1 MKKRGLGR
9 GLNELLGDS
18 LVTTS
23 SSVKSSLNLTE
34 ISVGPYQ
41 PRKFMDDDALRE
53 LADSIKVQGLI
64 QPIVVREVTSS
75 NTKIKYEIIAGERRW
90 RASKMAGLNTVP
102 VVIKNVDDQT
112 AMAMALIENLQRENL
127 NSHEEAEGLARL
139 IREHSLTHNDAAKLL
154 GKSRAAVSNLLR
166 LLTAPNVIQS
176 LLKKGELEQGHVRA
190 MLGLPVD
197 QQLKLSSH
205 IKEKGHSVRW
215 VEKMVKEILTEK
227 ISLTKKP
234 VGTDDQ
240 NQSAAF
246 LENKISDFLNLETK
260 ILSKDKNK
268 GEIRIKF
275 NSTEELESFLKRFGI
290 SNY

>member
-9 GLNELLGDS
+9 GLNELLGGS
-18 LVTTS
+18 PEVTNPS
-23 SSVKSSLNLTE
+23 ENGFLNLSD

-41 PRKFMDDDALRE
+41 PRKSMDDDALRE

-64 QPIVVREVTSS
+64 QPIVVREANS
-75 NTKIKYEIIAGERRW
+75 NAKVKYEIIAGERRW
-90 RASKMAGLNTVP
+90 KASKMAGLKTVP
-102 VVIKNVDDQT
+102 VVIRNVDEQT

-139 IREHSLTHNDAAKLL
+139 IEEHKLTHSDAAKLL

-166 LLTAPNVIQS
+166 LLTAPNVIQG

-190 MLGLPVD
+190 MLGLPID

-215 VEKMVKEILTEK
+215 VEKMVKEIL
-227 ISLTKKP
+227 KKKTP
-234 VGTDDQ
+234 LNNDSVRTNKQNASVGY
-240 NQSAAF
+240 
-246 LENKISDFLNLETK
+246 LENKLSDFLNLETK

-268 GEIRIKF
+268 GEIRISF
-275 NSTEELESFLKRFGI
+275 NSTEELENFLKRFGI

>member
-9 GLNELLGDS
+9 GLNELLGDPA
-18 LVTTS
+18 VTS
-23 SSVKSSLNLTE
+23 SSIKSSLDLSD

-41 PRKFMDDDALRE
+41 PRKSIDDDALRE

-64 QPIVVREVTSS
+64 QPIVVREVNS
-75 NTKIKYEIIAGERRW
+75 NAQVKYEIIAGERRW
-90 RASKMAGLNTVP
+90 RASKMAGLKTVP

-139 IREHSLTHNDAAKLL
+139 IEEHNLTHSDAGKLL

-166 LLTAPNVIQS
+166 LLTAPNVIQG

-190 MLGLPVD
+190 MLGLPLD
-197 QQLKLSSH
+197 EQLKLSSD

-215 VEKMVKEILTEK
+215 VEQMVKEIL
-227 ISLTKKP
+227 KKKTP
-234 VGTDDQ
+234 PTNDSVRTNKQ
-240 NQSAAF
+240 NTSVAF
-246 LENKISDFLNLETK
+246 LENKLSDSLNLETK
-260 ILSKDKNK
+260 ILSKDRNK
-268 GEIRIKF
+268 GEIRISF

-290 SNY
+290 SDY

>member
-18 LVTTS
+18 PAITS
-23 SSVKSSLNLTE
+23 SSVKGSLNLSD

-41 PRKFMDDDALRE
+41 PRKSMDDDALRE

-64 QPIVVREVTSS
+64 QPIVVREVTI
-75 NTKIKYEIIAGERRW
+75 NAKVKYEIIAGERRW
-90 RASKMAGLNTVP
+90 RASKMAGLKTVP

-127 NSHEEAEGLARL
+127 NSHEEAEGLSRL
-139 IREHSLTHNDAAKLL
+139 IREYRLTHSDAAKLL

-166 LLTAPNVIQS
+166 LLTAPSVIQS

-215 VEKMVKEILTEK
+215 VEKMVKEILKEK
-227 ISLTKKP
+227 IPPTNIP
-234 VGTDDQ
+234 VGTNNQD
-240 NQSAAF
+240 QSAAF
-246 LENKISDFLNLETK
+246 LENKLSDFLNLETK
-260 ILSKDKNK
+260 ILSKDENK

-290 SNY
+290 SDY

>member
-9 GLNELLGDS
+9 GLNELLGNS
-18 LVTTS
+18 PAVTS
-23 SSVKSSLNLTE
+23 SSGSLNLSD

-41 PRKFMDDDALRE
+41 PRKSIDDDALRE

-64 QPIVVREVTSS
+64 QPIVVREVNS
-75 NTKIKYEIIAGERRW
+75 NATVKYEIIAGERRW
-90 RASKMAGLNTVP
+90 RASKMAGLKTVP

-139 IREHSLTHNDAAKLL
+139 IEEHSLTHSDAAKLL

-166 LLTAPNVIQS
+166 LLTAPNVIQG

-190 MLGLPVD
+190 MLGLPLD
-197 QQLKLSSH
+197 QQLNLSSR
-205 IKEKGHSVRW
+205 IKENGHSVRW
-215 VEKMVKEILTEK
+215 VEKMVKEILKKKTP
-227 ISLTKKP
+227 LTNNAVRTNKP
-234 VGTDDQ
+234 
-240 NQSAAF
+240 NQSSAF
-246 LENKISDFLNLETK
+246 LETKLSDFLNLETK

-268 GEIRIKF
+268 GEIRISF

-290 SNY
+290 SDY

>member
-18 LVTTS
+18 PAVTS
-23 SSVKSSLNLTE
+23 SSVKGSLNLSD

-41 PRKFMDDDALRE
+41 PRKFMDDDALKE

-64 QPIVVREVTSS
+64 QPIVVREANS
-75 NTKIKYEIIAGERRW
+75 NAKVKYEIIAGERRW
-90 RASKMAGLNTVP
+90 RASKMAGLKTVP

-139 IREHSLTHNDAAKLL
+139 IEEHSLTHSDAAKLL

-166 LLTAPNVIQS
+166 LLTAPNVIQG
-176 LLKKGELEQGHVRA
+176 LLRKGELEQGHVRA
-190 MLGLPVD
+190 MLGLPLE
-197 QQLKLSSH
+197 QQLNLSSR
-205 IKEKGHSVRW
+205 IKENGHSVRW
-215 VEKMVKEILTEK
+215 VEKMVKEILKKKTP
-227 ISLTKKP
+227 LTNNAVRTNKP
-234 VGTDDQ
+234 
-240 NQSAAF
+240 NQSSAF
-246 LENKISDFLNLETK
+246 LETKLSDFLNLETK

-268 GEIRIKF
+268 GEIRISF

-290 SNY
+290 SDY

>member
-18 LVTTS
+18 PAVTS
-23 SSVKSSLNLTE
+23 SSVKGSLNLSD

-41 PRKFMDDDALRE
+41 PRKFMDDDALKE

-64 QPIVVREVTSS
+64 QPIVVREVNS
-75 NTKIKYEIIAGERRW
+75 NAKVKYEIIAGERRW
-90 RASKMAGLNTVP
+90 RASKMAGLKTVP

-139 IREHSLTHNDAAKLL
+139 IEEHSLTHSDAAKLL

-166 LLTAPNVIQS
+166 LLTAPNVIQG

-190 MLGLPVD
+190 MLGLPLD
-197 QQLKLSSH
+197 QQLNLSSR
-205 IKEKGHSVRW
+205 IKENGHSVRW
-215 VEKMVKEILTEK
+215 VEKMVKGILKKKTPLTNNSVK
-227 ISLTKKP
+227 INK
-234 VGTDDQ
+234 Q
-240 NQSAAF
+240 NQSSAF
-246 LENKISDFLNLETK
+246 LENKLSDILNLETK
-260 ILSKDKNK
+260 ILSKDKNR
-268 GEIRIKF
+268 GEIRISF

-290 SNY
+290 SDY

>member
-9 GLNELLGDS
+9 GLNELLGESPAVTSSPVKDS
-18 LVTTS
+18 L
-23 SSVKSSLNLTE
+23 SLSD

-41 PRKFMDDDALRE
+41 PRKSMDDGALRE

-64 QPIVVREVTSS
+64 QPIVVREVKS
-75 NTKIKYEIIAGERRW
+75 NAKVKYEIIAGERRW
-90 RASKMAGLNTVP
+90 RASKMAGLETVP

-139 IREHSLTHNDAAKLL
+139 IREHSLTHSDAAKLL

-205 IKEKGHSVRW
+205 IKEKGYSVRW
-215 VEKMVKEILTEK
+215 VEKMVKDILKEK
-227 ISLTKKP
+227 VSLKNNP
-234 VGTDDQ
+234 VGTDNQ
-240 NQSAAF
+240 NQSAA
-246 LENKISDFLNLETK
+246 LLGNKLSDVLNLETK
-260 ILSKDKNK
+260 ILSRDKNK
-268 GEIRIKF
+268 GEIRIRF
-275 NSTEELESFLKRFGI
+275 NTTEELESFLKRFGI
-290 SNY
+290 SDY

>member
-18 LVTTS
+18 PVVTS
-23 SSVKSSLNLTE
+23 SSVKGTLNLGD

-41 PRKFMDDDALRE
+41 PRKSMDDDALRE

-64 QPIVVREVTSS
+64 QPIVVREV
-75 NTKIKYEIIAGERRW
+75 NGNAKVKYEIIAGERRW
-90 RASKMAGLNTVP
+90 RASKMAGLKNVP

-139 IREHSLTHNDAAKLL
+139 IREHSLTHSDAAKLL

-176 LLKKGELEQGHVRA
+176 LLKNGELEQGHVRA

-215 VEKMVKEILTEK
+215 VEKMVKEILKEK
-227 ISLTKKP
+227 IPLTNNSA
-234 VGTDDQ
+234 GTDKQD
-240 NQSAAF
+240 QSAAV
-246 LENKISDFLNLETK
+246 LENKLSDFLNLETK

-290 SNY
+290 SDY

>member
-18 LVTTS
+18 PTFTS
-23 SSVKSSLNLTE
+23 FSVEGSLNLSD

-41 PRKFMDDDALRE
+41 PRKSMDDDALKE

-64 QPIVVREVTSS
+64 QPIVVREVKS
-75 NTKIKYEIIAGERRW
+75 NAKVKYEIIAGERRW
-90 RASKMAGLNTVP
+90 RASKMAGLETVP

-127 NSHEEAEGLARL
+127 NSHEEAEGLSRL
-139 IREHSLTHNDAAKLL
+139 IREHNLTHNDAAKLL

-166 LLTAPNVIQS
+166 LLTAPSVIQG

-190 MLGLPVD
+190 MLGLPLD
-197 QQLKLSSH
+197 QQLNLSSR
-205 IKEKGHSVRW
+205 IKENGHSVRW
-215 VEKMVKEILTEK
+215 VEKMVKEILEK
-227 ISLTKKP
+227 KTPLTNNAVRTNK
-234 VGTDDQ
+234 Q
-240 NQSAAF
+240 NQSSKF
-246 LENKISDFLNLETK
+246 LENKLSDFLNLETK
-260 ILSKDKNK
+260 ILSKDQNK
-268 GEIRIKF
+268 GEIRISF

-290 SNY
+290 SDY

>member
-9 GLNELLGDS
+9 GLNELLGGS
-18 LVTTS
+18 PEVTNPS
-23 SSVKSSLNLTE
+23 ENGFLNLSD

-41 PRKFMDDDALRE
+41 PRKSMDDDALRE

-64 QPIVVREVTSS
+64 QPIVVREANS
-75 NTKIKYEIIAGERRW
+75 NAKVKYEIIAGERRW
-90 RASKMAGLNTVP
+90 RASKMAGLKTVP
-102 VVIKNVDDQT
+102 VVIRNVDEQT

-139 IREHSLTHNDAAKLL
+139 IGEYKLTHSDAAKLL

-166 LLTAPNVIQS
+166 LLTAPNVIQG

-190 MLGLPVD
+190 MLGLPID

-215 VEKMVKEILTEK
+215 VEKMVKEIL
-227 ISLTKKP
+227 KKKTP
-234 VGTDDQ
+234 LNNDSVRTDKQNASVGY
-240 NQSAAF
+240 
-246 LENKISDFLNLETK
+246 LENKLSDFLNLETK

-268 GEIRIKF
+268 GEIRISF
-275 NSTEELESFLKRFGI
+275 NSTEELENFLKRFGI

>member
-18 LVTTS
+18 PAVTS
-23 SSVKSSLNLTE
+23 SSVKGSLNLSD

-41 PRKFMDDDALRE
+41 PRKFMDDDALKE

-64 QPIVVREVTSS
+64 QPIVVREVNS
-75 NTKIKYEIIAGERRW
+75 NAKVKYEIIAGERRW
-90 RASKMAGLNTVP
+90 RASRMAGLKTVP

-139 IREHSLTHNDAAKLL
+139 IEEHSLTHSDAAKLL

-166 LLTAPNVIQS
+166 LLTAPNVIQG

-190 MLGLPVD
+190 MLGLPLD
-197 QQLKLSSH
+197 QQLNLSSR
-205 IKEKGHSVRW
+205 IKENGHSVRW
-215 VEKMVKEILTEK
+215 VEKMVKGILKKKTPLTNNSVK
-227 ISLTKKP
+227 INK
-234 VGTDDQ
+234 Q
-240 NQSAAF
+240 NQSSAF
-246 LENKISDFLNLETK
+246 LENKLSDILNLETK
-260 ILSKDKNK
+260 ILSKDKNR
-268 GEIRIKF
+268 GEIRISF

-290 SNY
+290 SDY

>member
-18 LVTTS
+18 PAVTS
-23 SSVKSSLNLTE
+23 SSVKGSLNLSD

-41 PRKFMDDDALRE
+41 PRKFMDDDALKE

-64 QPIVVREVTSS
+64 QPIVVREVNS
-75 NTKIKYEIIAGERRW
+75 NAKVKYEIIAGERRW
-90 RASKMAGLNTVP
+90 RASKMAGLKTVP

-139 IREHSLTHNDAAKLL
+139 IEEHSLTHSDAAKLL

-166 LLTAPNVIQS
+166 LLTAPNVIQG

-190 MLGLPVD
+190 MLGLPLE
-197 QQLKLSSH
+197 QQLNLSSR
-205 IKEKGHSVRW
+205 IKENGHSVRW
-215 VEKMVKEILTEK
+215 VEKMVKEILKKKTP
-227 ISLTKKP
+227 LTNNSVRTNK
-234 VGTDDQ
+234 Q
-240 NQSAAF
+240 NQSSAF
-246 LENKISDFLNLETK
+246 LENKLSDFLNLETK

-268 GEIRIKF
+268 GEIRISF

-290 SNY
+290 SDY